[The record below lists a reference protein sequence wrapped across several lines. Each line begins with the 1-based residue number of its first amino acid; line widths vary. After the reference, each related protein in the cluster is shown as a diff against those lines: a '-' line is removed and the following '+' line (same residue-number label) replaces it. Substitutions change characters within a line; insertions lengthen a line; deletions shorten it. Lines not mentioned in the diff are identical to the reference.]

1 MEDFLALPII
11 IFIVVLAYIVKKRNE
26 KD

>member
-26 KD
+26 KN